1 MRAAARCKVSIALN
15 YKGKTVGTKRKTLI
29 AGAKTIVPVKLK
41 KAAFKA
47 LKKRGKIKVKAA
59 AVGTSGGYR
68 LLKGTARITV
78 KAPR

>member
-1 MRAAARCKVSIALN
+1 M
-15 YKGKTVGTKRKTLI
+15 
-29 AGAKTIVPVKLK
+29 KLK

-47 LKKRGKIKVKAA
+47 LKKRGRITVKAV
-59 AVGTSGGYR
+59 AVGTSGGFR